1 MLELVVWGSLSRWI
15 KSLKKN
21 TIFAFA
27 KVKKDFFKDLGNSL
41 SNYLLIKE
49 TRLRLKQNMHG
60 SPNPVLFARSLV
72 MTLAD
77 VLRRR

>member
-1 MLELVVWGSLSRWI
+1 MDKVTE
-15 KSLKKN
+15 KN
-21 TIFAFA
+21 TIFSFA

>member
-1 MLELVVWGSLSRWI
+1 MDKVTE
-15 KSLKKN
+15 KN

-27 KVKKDFFKDLGNSL
+27 KVKKYFFKDLGNYL

>member
-1 MLELVVWGSLSRWI
+1 MDKVTE
-15 KSLKKN
+15 KN
-21 TIFAFA
+21 TIFSFA

-49 TRLRLKQNMHG
+49 TRWRLKQNMHG

>member
-1 MLELVVWGSLSRWI
+1 MDKVTEI
-15 KSLKKN
+15 N

-27 KVKKDFFKDLGNSL
+27 KVKKYFFKDLGNYL

-49 TRLRLKQNMHG
+49 TRFRLKRNMHG